1 MLLLGGKKNH
11 THTHKKSAKVL
22 QENSL
27 PYLEWDQNGF
37 PIKTWEDPHTSV
49 TAVTLDSAQSL
60 VLGRTK

>member
-1 MLLLGGKKNH
+1 MLLLGGKKT
-11 THTHKKSAKVL
+11 THTQKKSAKVL